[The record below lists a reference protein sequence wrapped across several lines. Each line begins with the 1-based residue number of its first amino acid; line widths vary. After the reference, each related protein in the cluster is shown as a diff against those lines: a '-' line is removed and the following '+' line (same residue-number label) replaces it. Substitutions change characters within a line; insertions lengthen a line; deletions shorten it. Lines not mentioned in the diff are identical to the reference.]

1 MRNWYFILKDMEYE
15 INILD
20 YRILYVYNLKYRKY
34 KNFMY
39 MYVVLMYM
47 VFCWMKSIII
57 YIILIINLLVVS
69 LLEY

>member
-1 MRNWYFILKDMEYE
+1 MEYE

-39 MYVVLMYM
+39 MYVV
-47 VFCWMKSIII
+47 
-57 YIILIINLLVVS
+57 YICFDVYGVLLNEEYNYLYYINN
-69 LLEY
+69 

>member
-39 MYVVLMYM
+39 MYVV
-47 VFCWMKSIII
+47 
-57 YIILIINLLVVS
+57 YIGFDVYGVLLNEEYNYLYYINN
-69 LLEY
+69 

>member
-34 KNFMY
+34 KNVMY
-39 MYVVLMYM
+39 MYVV
-47 VFCWMKSIII
+47 
-57 YIILIINLLVVS
+57 YICLDVYGVLLNEEYNYLYYINN
-69 LLEY
+69 

>member
-39 MYVVLMYM
+39 MYVV
-47 VFCWMKSIII
+47 
-57 YIILIINLLVVS
+57 YICLDVYGVLLNEEYNYLYYINN
-69 LLEY
+69 